1 MKILSVVIVIDS
13 QLLEEMLDNGYPLT
27 TEPNA
32 LKAMVAPPSTANRIA
47 AMVSVRSV
55 CAFITL
61 LSSCTLVD

>member
-1 MKILSVVIVIDS
+1 M

-47 AMVSVRSV
+47 AMVSVRSCLLLCS
-55 CAFITL
+55 CAKLMCIPI
-61 LSSCTLVD
+61 